1 MDPSIFKQRGEISDI
16 LNNVFQS
23 TSVSDFTDIIIPA
36 LSGVPLNSFSV
47 FPPFVIPNFDAE
59 VVEQS
64 RWADNWCSIF
74 LIAINRWD
82 GFFAWLLE
90 YFLLTIASNGGDDTT
105 RSWLMCL
112 VDRMISGRFLQSFS
126 GEKKKRKKESVNV
139 GAIMGKLGCPL
150 HRYIEILIRSQ
161 RPEVVEFCE
170 KCFGTCRAAWK
181 EVLA

>member
-1 MDPSIFKQRGEISDI
+1 MDPSIFKKKGEISTI

-23 TSVSDFTDIIIPA
+23 TSVSDFVDIIIPA
-36 LSGVPLNSFSV
+36 LSGIPLGSFSV

-74 LIAINRWD
+74 LVAMNRWD
-82 GFFAWLLE
+82 GFFAWILE

-105 RSWLMCL
+105 RSWLMSL
-112 VDRMISGRFLQSFS
+112 VDRMLSVRFYELWM

-139 GAIMGKLGCPL
+139 GAILGKLNCPV
-150 HRYIEILIRSQ
+150 HRYVEILVRSQ
-161 RPEVVEFCE
+161 RREVVEFCE
-170 KCFGTCRAAWK
+170 QCFGACRAV
-181 EVLA
+181 ERR